1 MNKFESSCLSR
12 IKAVLKDNGFKD
24 EDSQTAKL
32 VELCGVSKRTARGWV
47 RKERYPQ
54 RLSDVIFAVGEAF
67 SILLDWL
74 FTGEGIKDKA
84 TLEFARRLD
93 ALPEEAKRKAV
104 KLMSGLHDK
113 DPYILGLAG
122 KYRAGTITIEELSSS
137 I

>member
-1 MNKFESSCLSR
+1 MNRSESSCLSR
-12 IKAVLKDNGFKD
+12 IKAVLKENGFTD

-32 VELCGVSKRTARGWV
+32 VELCSVSKRTARGWV

-54 RLSDVIFAVGEAF
+54 RWDGVIAAVCEAY
-67 SILLDWL
+67 SILFDWL
-74 FTGEGIKDKA
+74 ITGEGIKDKA
-84 TLEFARRLD
+84 TLKLARQID
-93 ALPEEAKRKAV
+93 ALPEEAKRKV
-104 KLMSGLHDK
+104 DKLISGLRGK

>member
-12 IKAVLKDNGFKD
+12 IKAVLKENGFKD

-67 SILLDWL
+67 SILFDWL
-74 FTGEGIKDKA
+74 ITGEGIKDKA
-84 TLEFARRLD
+84 TLKLARKIG
-93 ALPEEAKRKAV
+93 ALPEEARRKV
-104 KLMSGLHDK
+104 DKLLKGFRDK
-113 DPYILGLAG
+113 DPYILGLES

>member
-12 IKAVLKDNGFKD
+12 IKAVLKENGFKD

-54 RLSDVIFAVGEAF
+54 RWADVILAVGGAF

-93 ALPEEAKRKAV
+93 ALPEEVKGKAC
-104 KLMSGLHDK
+104 KLIIGLRDK
-113 DPYILGLAG
+113 DPHILGLES
-122 KYRAGTITIEELSSS
+122 KYRAGTITIEELSSL